1 MKRWLHA
8 PCALV
13 LTLYFLTAE
22 SCGYRVGGQAVTIPK
37 GIQTIAIPAFTTIST
52 RYRLVDLL
60 PQEVGRE
67 FNTRTRF
74 QVVNDPSTADAVLNG
89 NINSAAVGGAV
100 YDPATARATVVGV
113 TVVVSLTMRE
123 RATGRVLFSRPN
135 IAFRQNYSIASDPH
149 QFFDESG
156 PAFNRVS
163 RDLARDIVSAV
174 LEDF

>member
-1 MKRWLHA
+1 MTRRQFNL
-8 PCALV
+8 LGG
-13 LTLYFLTAE
+13 LTPVVGFLDG
-22 SCGYRVGGQAVTIPK
+22 CGYHAGGQAETIPK
-37 GIQTIAIPAFTTIST
+37 GIQTIAIPAFTTLST

-74 QVVNDPSTADAVLNG
+74 RVINDETAADAVLRG
-89 NINSAAVGGAV
+89 NVNSAATGAV
-100 YDPATARATVVGV
+100 VFDPLSGKATIVGV
-113 TVVVSLTMRE
+113 TVIVSITMSE

-135 IAFRQNYSIASDPH
+135 LGFRQNYSIAADPH

-156 PAFNRVS
+156 PALDRVG

-174 LEDF
+174 VEDF